1 MKVIPEMH
9 HIYTNVFISGQYTNL
24 GNRFVGVNAN
34 ARLGY
39 NNERL
44 HSLMF
49 HSKYAKTLHVH
60 IFLT

>member
-39 NNERL
+39 NNEL
-44 HSLMF
+44 LQSNF
-49 HSKYAKTLHVH
+49 SFK
-60 IFLT
+60 IC